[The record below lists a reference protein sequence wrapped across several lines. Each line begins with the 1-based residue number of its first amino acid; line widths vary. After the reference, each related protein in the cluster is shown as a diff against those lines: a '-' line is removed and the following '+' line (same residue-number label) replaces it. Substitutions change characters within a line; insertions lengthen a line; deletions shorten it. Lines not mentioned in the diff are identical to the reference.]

1 MADQVYPESATAQAP
16 SEAPQPTPGTQQTA
30 SLDKIQSML
39 KAKDDT
45 SRFVGLALLKSV
57 LDNSE
62 ELRNDADT
70 VSGLW
75 ESISPKFLDRLLKT
89 GSSTQS
95 SQKDA
100 KNMLDLSV
108 SVIHTF
114 ALLLP
119 DQARRDKR
127 LNGRIPL
134 LVSCLLQSSGE
145 TSEMIVQTLHNLV
158 AFPEGAKV
166 FLDIEDVTPLVE
178 IAPNNPSALEIFSY
192 AWINCIGLAE
202 ERVLLES
209 RIDGTIQAL
218 VSTFIGTDGVTLLE
232 FLGKFLRNSDPE
244 ALPSNPKWIKT
255 LVDFIKRL
263 LTSRPTPE
271 ARNAYTVAAASLLE
285 VFPSEA
291 SKLLFISD
299 EKDDKPFSYL
309 FITLLLT
316 DTRASLPRLL
326 ELLNDPTYPAIA
338 QRLGS
343 AFDVTTHFI
352 GYLVKSLDDESSS
365 PASLVMPPDFLLKI
379 RRTISEALSLAIEF
393 LRDRW
398 DAAVAG
404 AFGLHPDARSKE
416 TDTSMGK
423 RMTISWESKKSNIH
437 EDPLILAAIKTLAIW
452 LREDDNDLLRKEAAG
467 LTDMLLDLYKSSS
480 PESLDFR
487 SPILV
492 GLEGILVEKAGLEEF
507 TTHNGWDV
515 LNKDL
520 VAILQHTSTSSDE
533 SEAARGIEIVRILL
547 PIVESE
553 ETGSREEWM
562 ALVTTVA
569 AWHGLE
575 AEAKQ
580 PLLVREAQIAALQLT
595 TALLVGAPYG
605 MSRRYVHSISAILG
619 IAGQLE
625 KHVGI
630 DGPLRES
637 LDDVLQTLGRL
648 R

>member
-1 MADQVYPESATAQAP
+1 MADQAPAESAAAQAP
-16 SEAPQPTPGTQQTA
+16 PGVSQSTPGTQQTA
-30 SLDKIQSML
+30 SLDQIQSML

-95 SQKDA
+95 GQKDA

-119 DQARRDKR
+119 DQAKRDKR
-127 LNGRIPL
+127 LVGRMPL
-134 LVSCLLQSSGE
+134 LVSSLLRSSGE
-145 TSEMIVQTLHNLV
+145 TSEMIIQTLLTMA

-166 FLDIEDVTPLVE
+166 FFDIEDVTPLVE
-178 IAPNNPSALEIFSY
+178 VAPNNPSALEIFSF
-192 AWINCIGLAE
+192 AWINCMDIAE
-202 ERVLLES
+202 DRIVLES
-209 RIDGTIQAL
+209 KIDKTIQAL
-218 VSTFIGTDGVTLLE
+218 VSTFNGTDGVTLLE
-232 FLGKFLRNSDPE
+232 FLGKFLRNSDPKS
-244 ALPSNPKWIKT
+244 LPSNPKWIKT
-255 LVDFIKRL
+255 STDFIKKL
-263 LTSRPTPE
+263 LASRPTPE
-271 ARNAYTVAAASLLE
+271 ARNAYTIAAASLLE
-285 VFPSEA
+285 VYPSEA
-291 SKLLFISD
+291 SKLLFTSD

-326 ELLNDPTYPAIA
+326 ELLNDPIYPAIA

-365 PASLVMPPDFLLKI
+365 SAALVMPPDFLLKI

-398 DAAVAG
+398 DASVAG
-404 AFGLHPDARSKE
+404 AFGLHPEARAKE

-423 RMTISWESKKSNIH
+423 RLTISWESKKSNVH
-437 EDPLILAAIKTLAIW
+437 EDPLILAAVKALAIW
-452 LREDDNDLLRKEAAG
+452 LREDDNDLLRKEGAG
-467 LTDMLLDLYKSSS
+467 LTDMFLDLYKSSS
-480 PESLDFR
+480 PSSLDFR

-492 GLEGILVEKAGLEEF
+492 GLEGTLVEKAGLEEF

-515 LNKDL
+515 LTKDL
-520 VAILQHTSTSSDE
+520 VAILQSTTTSSDE
-533 SEAARGIEIVRILL
+533 SEAARAIEIVRILL
-547 PIVESE
+547 PIVEGE

-569 AWHGLE
+569 AWH
-575 AEAKQ
+575 APEAKQ
-580 PLLVREAQIAALQLT
+580 PALVQEAHIAALQLT

-605 MSRRYVHSISAILG
+605 MRQRYVHSTSAVLG

-625 KHVGI
+625 KHVSS
-630 DGPLRES
+630 DDPLRES
-637 LDDVLQTLGRL
+637 LDDVLQTLDRL

>member
-1 MADQVYPESATAQAP
+1 MADQAPVEPVAAQAP
-16 SEAPQPTPGTQQTA
+16 PEVSQLTPGTQRTA
-30 SLDKIQSML
+30 SLEQIQSML

-100 KNMLDLSV
+100 KNMVDLSV
-108 SVIHTF
+108 SVVHTF

-119 DQARRDKR
+119 DQAKREKR
-127 LNGRIPL
+127 LVGRMPL
-134 LVSCLLQSSGE
+134 LVSSLLRSSKE
-145 TSEMIVQTLHNLV
+145 TSEMIIQTLLTLA
-158 AFPEGAKV
+158 AFPEGAKA
-166 FLDIEDVTPLVE
+166 FFDIEDVTPLVE
-178 IAPNNPSALEIFSY
+178 VAPNNPSALEIFSF
-192 AWINCIGLAE
+192 AWINCMDIAE
-202 ERVLLES
+202 DRLVLKS
-209 RIDGTIQAL
+209 KIDKTIQAL
-218 VSTFIGTDGVTLLE
+218 VSTFNGTDGVTLLE
-232 FLGKFLRNSDPE
+232 FLGKFLRNSDPK
-244 ALPSNPKWIKT
+244 ALPLNPKWIKT
-255 LVDFIKRL
+255 SVDFIKRL

-271 ARNAYTVAAASLLE
+271 ARNAYTIAAASLLE
-285 VFPSEA
+285 VYPSEA
-291 SKLLFISD
+291 SKLLFTSD

-309 FITLLLT
+309 FVTLLLT

-326 ELLNDPTYPAIA
+326 ELLNDSIYPAIA

-352 GYLVKSLDDESSS
+352 GYLVKSLDDEISS
-365 PASLVMPPDFLLKI
+365 PAALVMPPDFLLKI

-398 DAAVAG
+398 DASVAG
-404 AFGLHPDARSKE
+404 AFGLHPEARSKE

-423 RMTISWESKKSNIH
+423 RLTISWESKKSNVN
-437 EDPLILAAIKTLAIW
+437 EDPLILAAVKALAIW

-467 LTDMLLDLYKSSS
+467 LTDLLLDLYKSSS
-480 PESLDFR
+480 PLSLDFR

-515 LNKDL
+515 LTKDL
-520 VAILQHTSTSSDE
+520 VAILQSTSISSDE
-533 SEAARGIEIVRILL
+533 SEAARGMEIVRILL
-547 PIVESE
+547 PIVEGE
-553 ETGSREEWM
+553 DTGSREEWM
-562 ALVTTVA
+562 ALVTTLA
-569 AWHGLE
+569 AWN
-575 AEAKQ
+575 APEAKQ
-580 PLLVREAQIAALQLT
+580 PALVQEAQIAALQLT

-605 MSRRYVHSISAILG
+605 MRQRYVHSISAVLG
-619 IAGQLE
+619 IAAQLE
-625 KHVGI
+625 KHVGS
-630 DGPLRES
+630 DDPLRES
-637 LDDVLQTLGRL
+637 LDDVLQTLDRL